1 MGHGLQRTMPTIDAH
16 FSNWCAKEYVLVGS
30 SGSGSGGGGGV
41 SVHERCA
48 YV

>member
-16 FSNWCAKEYVLVGS
+16 FRNWCAKEYVLVGS
-30 SGSGSGGGGGV
+30 SGSGGGGGV